1 MGHRV
6 VGQLHEFHDF
16 RPKNPPISWSSFAP
30 SISEFFLEDGK
41 PMFFIAKTQVVFHGL
56 SAFEDTQSRWCCWQ
70 IRDEAAWQGCVFFH
84 FLRFFLNHRLDCKM
98 DVLRF
103 ISGLKFLEN
112 YRANNQ
118 FIYFRWCSFEKGCL
132 EMCHISED
140 FSLFSSS
147 PCQGERTAGV
157 PPTGTGR
164 ARLVDNVVRKNGG
177 IFVFVRGW
185 TRHAPKKQNQL
196 RRWLPFFSGDPKF
209 EVNFSLS
216 FFWSAWKKKMMKKP
230 KVFKAKF

>member
-1 MGHRV
+1 MNSMTSGQRIHPSAEAPLHRQSAKIFV
-6 VGQLHEFHDF
+6 RRWKGVRCFSLRRRKWCFTDF
-16 RPKNPPISWSSFAP
+16 QHSKILKAGDVADRYVMKPP
-30 SISEFFLEDGK
+30 DK
-41 PMFFIAKTQVVFHGL
+41 
-56 SAFEDTQSRWCCWQ
+56 D
-70 IRDEAAWQGCVFFH
+70 VFFS

-177 IFVFVRGW
+177 IFVFVPGW

-196 RRWLPFFSGDPKF
+196 RRWLPFFQATPNLRWIFLCLFFGQLGRKRWWKNPRSSKRNFKGKF
-209 EVNFSLS
+209 
-216 FFWSAWKKKMMKKP
+216 P
-230 KVFKAKF
+230 P